1 MKATLADAPVGA
13 FGVRSS
19 ESQKGCFVLTLQ
31 QKSSTEP
38 GGKRM
43 LSILIKPH
51 PAGDDTKFRL
61 DQCSDKLFDSVPALV
76 RYFREHN
83 VMYVDDRTGDQ
94 HLLYLLPNTD

>member
-31 QKSSTEP
+31 QKSSSEP

-51 PAGDDTKFRL
+51 PSGDDTKFRL
-61 DQCSDKLFDSVPALV
+61 DQCSDKLFDSVPTLV